1 MNIGLSTAA
10 FYGRWE
16 TEEAAEHLSDYGA
29 ACAEAFLQTRGE
41 MTAGFAADVRKR
53 LNGIPCTS
61 MHPKGSLFDFEL
73 LVR

>member
-41 MTAGFAADVRKR
+41 MTAGFCGRCPQKAERR
-53 LNGIPCTS
+53 
-61 MHPKGSLFDFEL
+61 SLYEHASQRNI
-73 LVR
+73 V